1 VLLIEPRVSNCL
13 LLALALFSG
22 LAAKADAQ
30 APTAGVR
37 AFDVIHYDATVE
49 PNIAEKSVKGNVAI
63 SLVLGPD
70 PSGVVDLDI
79 GALTVD
85 SVNEGGQ
92 SLDFT
97 QAERRL
103 HVTLKSPARA
113 GDRRRLQIEYHGAP
127 RFGLQ
132 FVPEKSQAYTIFST
146 SQWLVCVDA
155 PSDRATL
162 RLRVVLPKGLAVV
175 ANGRA
180 TSQHP
185 MQGGRVTHEW
195 RLERPAPT
203 FSFGFAVGNFNEAT
217 EKYGRTS
224 LRYLSLEASPQDLRR
239 IFAETSN
246 MIAFFE
252 GRTGVRYPERVYAQ
266 ALVHE
271 TAGQEMSGFSLMSD
285 RYGREVLADPQN
297 VGLMAHELAHQWWGV
312 GLTCEDWTHFWL
324 NEGFATFMAAAYRES
339 RFSRDVYLKD
349 VAGWRARYE
358 RIRSA
363 GKDRSL
369 VFPDWNRPTSDDRS
383 LVYQKGALVLHE
395 LREALGEGP
404 FWAGIRA
411 YTKASFG
418 SSVTTAAFQT
428 AMEKSTG
435 QDLSAYFNEWVFAI
449 TKPRS

>member
-1 VLLIEPRVSNCL
+1 MIETRFFRGILLSLSVCL
-13 LLALALFSG
+13 G
-22 LAAKADAQ
+22 VAATADAQ
-30 APTAGVR
+30 SVTSG
-37 AFDVIHYDATVE
+37 AFDVIRYDATVE
-49 PNIAEKSVKGNVAI
+49 PNIAEKSIKGRVAI
-63 SLVLGPD
+63 DLVLGPD
-70 PSGVVDLDI
+70 PTGVVDLDI
-79 GALTVD
+79 GALAVD
-85 SVNEGGQ
+85 SVHEGAQ
-92 SLDFT
+92 PLDFT
-97 QAERRL
+97 QADRRL
-103 HVTLKSPARA
+103 HVTLKPPYRS
-113 GDRRRLQIEYHGAP
+113 GEQRRLEVVYHGAP

-132 FVPEKSQAYTIFST
+132 FVPEKSQVYTIFST

-162 RLRVVLPKGLAVV
+162 RLRLVLPKGLFVV

-180 TSQHP
+180 TAQHP

-195 RLERPAPT
+195 RLDRPAPT
-203 FSFGFAVGNFNEAT
+203 FAFGFAAGKFNEAA
-217 EKYGRTS
+217 EKRGKTT
-224 LRYLSLEASPQDLRR
+224 LRYLSSEASIQDLRR

-266 ALVHE
+266 ALVHA
-271 TAGQEMSGFSLMSD
+271 TVGQEMSSFSLMAD
-285 RYGREVLADPQN
+285 NYGREVLADAQN
-297 VGLMAHELAHQWWGV
+297 VGLMAHELAHQWWGI

-324 NEGFATFMAAAYRES
+324 NEGFATFMAAAYREG
-339 RFSRDVYLKD
+339 RFGRDVYLKD

-358 RIRSA
+358 RIKSA

-369 VFPDWNRPTSDDRS
+369 VFPDWNRPTSDDRA

-395 LREALGEGP
+395 LREVLGEGP

-418 SSVTTAAFQT
+418 NSVTTAVFQS

-435 QDLSAYFNEWVFAI
+435 QDLSAFFNEWVFAS